1 MITNTGRFNMNIAV
15 ACGLREAVI
24 ADFIKELQLTGD
36 EFITE
41 DGCFWVKC
49 TQRKMTVQMPF
60 LSEKMVRNSVRK
72 LESKG
77 IIKVAAL
84 NADKFDPTYWY
95 TFTSYGE
102 ELLGN
107 VRST

>member
-1 MITNTGRFNMNIAV
+1 MNIAV
-15 ACGLREAVI
+15 VCGLREAVI
-24 ADFIKELQLTGD
+24 ANLIKELQLTGD
-36 EFITE
+36 EFITI
-41 DGCFWVKC
+41 DGYFWVKC
-49 TQRKMTVQMPF
+49 TQKTMTVQIPF

-84 NADKFDPTYWY
+84 NADKFDSTYWY

-102 ELLGN
+102 KLLGN